1 MSVYG
6 RTHEHGAPELHHQ
19 SEEDDD
25 WETDPD
31 GKEVQDLHSLR
42 QQVTSQHE
50 TFVAQDF
57 SNKKHEVGSSYGQDK
72 LRN

>member
-1 MSVYG
+1 
-6 RTHEHGAPELHHQ
+6 LQ
-19 SEEDDD
+19 
-25 WETDPD
+25 D

-57 SNKKHEVGSSYGQDK
+57 SNKYVFRSALLILLFAH
-72 LRN
+72 